1 MAMDWRTAAV
11 LAGLALAIM
20 PGAATVAAAAAP
32 PALPRATAAAVGG
45 RTSVPYGWVDFCN
58 RYAADCDVQPLD
70 PVDVDLTP
78 AALRD
83 LERVDRQVNAA
94 VTPETDMDHWGVV
107 DRWDYPTDGKGDCE
121 DYALLKR
128 KLLIHAGYPRQA
140 LLMTVV
146 KDLEGEG
153 HAILTVKT
161 SRGDFVLDN
170 LTDKVLAWSE
180 TGYKFIKRQ
189 SQADPNLWQS
199 IGTPAAGPQFTAK

>member
-1 MAMDWRTAAV
+1 MGSDWSRAAV
-11 LAGLALAIM
+11 LAGAMLAGLVVS
-20 PGAATVAAAAAP
+20 GETAAAAP
-32 PALPRATAAAVGG
+32 ALPHATYAAEGS

-58 RYAADCDVQPLD
+58 RYSSECDVEPLEA
-70 PVDVDLTP
+70 VDIDLTP
-78 AALRD
+78 AALKD
-83 LERVDRQVNAA
+83 IERVDRQVNAA
-94 VTPETDMDHWGVV
+94 VAPVTDMDHWGVV

-128 KLLIHAGYPRQA
+128 RILIHMGYPRQA

-161 SRGDFVLDN
+161 SRGEFVLDN
-170 LTDKVLAWSE
+170 LDDKVLAWSD

-189 SQADPNLWQS
+189 SQADPNVWES
-199 IGTPAAGPQFTAK
+199 IGAPSPGPQFTAK

>member
-1 MAMDWRTAAV
+1 MAMDWTKAAI
-11 LAGLALAIM
+11 LAGWALASAVIA
-20 PGAATVAAAAAP
+20 PASTAAAAP
-32 PALPRATAAAVGG
+32 ALPHASAAAVGG

-58 RYAADCDVQPLD
+58 RYASDCDVQPLD
-70 PVDVDLTP
+70 PVDIDLTP
-78 AALRD
+78 AAFRD
-83 LERVDRQVNAA
+83 IERIDRQVNAA

-146 KDLEGEG
+146 KDLDGEG

-170 LTDKVLAWSE
+170 LTDKVLPWSD